1 MIAWVTAD
9 AWMKSSLI
17 KQKGKSQNGVTRK
30 RTPLIFPK
38 NEYFWPPDTHT
49 CVCLSGR
56 EKCLLFGKYGVLCFL
71 VTAVLRLALLP
82 YYRRSDIWLRENIKL
97 FKSHSVFK
105 KKIWARISADIS
117 IHFKVIYKNI
127 NLEISLIRKVGW
139 AWKFHCSGIFMELIF
154 L

>member
-1 MIAWVTAD
+1 MFFGPATIRKCFLETSYCKWGTD
-9 AWMKSSLI
+9 
-17 KQKGKSQNGVTRK
+17 VTRK
-30 RTPLIFPK
+30 QSTSNFLE
-38 NEYFWPPDTHT
+38 NERFLRSNTHR
-49 CVCLSGR
+49 CVCGSRGKECSSSG
-56 EKCLLFGKYGVLCFL
+56 KFSVLRFL
-71 VTAVLRLALLP
+71 VTSVLRLALLP